1 MLIKDFYK
9 VLSLTQEG
17 NQIQAQIFV
26 NKDHAIFKG
35 HFPGNP
41 VMPGVCIMQIIKEL
55 TEQVVGGELFMSKA
69 SNIKFKTIINPELH
83 PTLDLQINI
92 KEEEDFI
99 KIKNTTKFAET
110 VALQLSATYKKV

>member
-9 VLSLTQEG
+9 VLSLNQEG
-17 NQIQAQIFV
+17 DQVQVQIFV

-55 TEQVVGGELFMSKA
+55 TEQVVDNDLFMFKA
-69 SNIKFKTIINPELH
+69 NNIKFKSIINPELH
-83 PTLDLQINI
+83 PTLDLQLKIT
-92 KEEEDFI
+92 EEEDFI
-99 KIKNTTKFAET
+99 KVKNTTKFAET
-110 VALQLSATYKKV
+110 VALQLSATYKRV